1 MVWLSVNCWHIYNK
15 NAYFSCLYGCRLY
28 FHTVDYSQFL
38 CLLKIRWF
46 FEMFFVTT
54 KQIELLNLVT
64 VPVPMRKKAD
74 DATLTT
80 TFLCLKMEL
89 SEIATATMY

>member
-1 MVWLSVNCWHIYNK
+1 MVWLSVNCWHVYNK

-28 FHTVDYSQFL
+28 FHTVVVSSKNSLVFL
-38 CLLKIRWF
+38 KF
-46 FEMFFVTT
+46 FFVTT

-89 SEIATATMY
+89 SEIAIATMY

>member
-1 MVWLSVNCWHIYNK
+1 MK
-15 NAYFSCLYGCRLY
+15 
-28 FHTVDYSQFL
+28 
-38 CLLKIRWF
+38 
-46 FEMFFVTT
+46 
-54 KQIELLNLVT
+54 LLNLVT

>member
-1 MVWLSVNCWHIYNK
+1 MHI
-15 NAYFSCLYGCRLY
+15 
-28 FHTVDYSQFL
+28 FHVYMAAVFTFIQLL

-46 FEMFFVTT
+46 FFEIVFVTT

-89 SEIATATMY
+89 SEIAIATMY